1 MATSKN
7 SSLATGFISLQNL
20 MVVSLLIMAHST
32 NDAYA
37 GLLSPLLP
45 SLQDR
50 FAIGETLLASFVAT
64 VSFSSNV
71 LQPVFGAISDRFG
84 ARKIAAIGIIAGA
97 CLMSLIGI
105 VPNVSTLFIL
115 LIIGGLGSAA
125 FHPAAVT
132 IVRTATSEIKNKTLT
147 FGIFTSAGPLGNG
160 IGPLVVLALIAA
172 LGLSATP
179 WLMIPGILFGIAIFL
194 LAPKAEKIQKKK
206 DAQSVSQTI
215 RNVASFVIG
224 PVGALA
230 LVGIFRSVTFV
241 SFLNSVPL
249 WLVEKGY
256 ASDSLMIAWT
266 LFTYNAASAFGIVM
280 GGWLEPRIGRWRIII
295 GSTLLAFPACFVF
308 LFMPIGSV
316 AYFVSIIIASIL
328 VNCCIASLVISA
340 QDLAPNAVGAASGML
355 MGLTWGMAGIIYIGI
370 GALQER
376 IGIQPS
382 LYVAFSFLLLA
393 SLLAFAIF
401 RTRLGQKQAV

>member
-1 MATSKN
+1 M
-7 SSLATGFISLQNL
+7 SSQKSRSLNTGVLTLQNL
-20 MVVSLLIMAHST
+20 MIVGLLIAAHST

-37 GLLSPLLP
+37 GILSPLLP
-45 SLQDR
+45 SLQER

-84 ARKIAAIGIIAGA
+84 ARKIAAIGLIAGA

-105 VPNVSTLFIL
+105 VPNVGTLFLL
-115 LIIGGLGSAA
+115 LIVGGLGSAA

-132 IVRTATSEIKNKTLT
+132 IVRTATSEISNKTLT

-160 IGPLVVLALIAA
+160 IGPLIVLALIGA

-194 LAPKAEKIQKKK
+194 LAPKAETIQKKES
-206 DAQSVSQTI
+206 QNISQTL

-256 ASDSLMIAWT
+256 AADSLMIAWT
-266 LFTYNAASAFGIVM
+266 LFTYNAASALGIVL

-295 GSTLLAFPACFVF
+295 GSTLLAFPACFIF
-308 LFMPIGSV
+308 LFMPIGSIS
-316 AYFVSIIIASIL
+316 YFASIVIASIL

-370 GALQER
+370 GALQEI

-393 SLLAFAIF
+393 SLLAFIIF
-401 RTRLGQKQAV
+401 KTRFGQKQAL